1 MPSTSPC
8 AQRVSSCEE
17 KEIEKEM
24 EKKELTTDI
33 LIIGGGTAGCY
44 AAVTAARRS
53 PKTRI
58 LVAERIYSVP
68 AVLRPVSMPSTPGWE
83 TVRPRRTIC
92 LLYVGMQSRSSVRI
106 WS

>member
-17 KEIEKEM
+17 KDIEKVM

-58 LVAERIYSVP
+58 YSVP

-92 LLYVGMQSRSSVRI
+92 LLYAGMQSRSSVRI